1 MSKFNSIKKKATSQR
16 KASQKS
22 RKSPLKP
29 QKAAAEKRIKYRIVF
44 KIFRFKN
51 KPLVIV
57 TGCVAQAEGLEIKK
71 RSPSVDYVVGP
82 QSYHKLPDMI
92 DRVDEVENSEFL
104 QNEKFKNLIFNSS
117 NLSSEF
123 LSIQEGCDKFCSF
136 CVVPYT
142 RGPEF
147 SRPVDDIVEE
157 TKKYVSNGIKEIIL
171 LGQNV
176 NAYHG
181 IANDGKSKDL
191 AYLINKIGEIE
202 EIKRIRYMTSHP
214 IDMKDSLINA
224 HANNSKLMPFLHLP
238 IQSGS
243 DKILK
248 KMNRKHTVDDYLRI
262 VEKIRNVR
270 PDIALSSDFIV
281 GFPEETDKD
290 FEDTMKFIEKV
301 NFVIAYSFIY
311 SPRPGTPAQNKDN
324 ISILDKK
331 ARLSALQS
339 LLTQQQ
345 INFNKSFVNKGMEV
359 LFEKVGRHKDQF
371 INLVKNKLDIVF
383 ANEQEIL
390 SLINSKSFND
400 VVSFSKE
407 LKKNII
413 ITRGEKGAVSIN
425 EDKVVEVNAQS
436 NLKIKDLTGA
446 GDLFAAG
453 FLLGYIN
460 GENLEQCGNEG
471 VIFASKIIQI
481 YGARL

>member
-1 MSKFNSIKKKATSQR
+1 MSDKYIYIKSYGCQMNVYD
-16 KASQKS
+16 SN
-22 RKSPLKP
+22 
-29 QKAAAEKRIKYRIVF
+29 RIKDLFSNKGY
-44 KIFRFKN
+44 KITKDISKADLTVLNTCHIREKAVEKVYSDIGRVKKIKDKKQN
-51 KPLVIV
+51 MKLVV
-57 TGCVAQAEGLEIKK
+57 AGCVAQAEGLEIKK

-92 DRVDEVENSEFL
+92 DKVDEIENSEFL

-181 IANDGKSKDL
+181 VGPDGKSKDL
-191 AYLINKIGEIE
+191 AYLINKISEIE

-224 HANNSKLMPFLHLP
+224 HADNSKLMPFLHLP

-248 KMNRKHTVDDYLRI
+248 KMNRKHSVDDYLRI

-281 GFPEETDKD
+281 GFPDETDND

-324 ISILDKK
+324 ISLLDKK

-371 INLVKNKLDIVF
+371 IGRTIYNQSTF
-383 ANEQEIL
+383 
-390 SLINSKSFND
+390 INSK
-400 VVSFSKE
+400 
-407 LKKNII
+407 
-413 ITRGEKGAVSIN
+413 
-425 EDKVVEVNAQS
+425 
-436 NLKIKDLTGA
+436 KDLLNQIMNVKITNSTN
-446 GDLFAAG
+446 FA
-453 FLLGYIN
+453 
-460 GENLEQCGNEG
+460 LEC
-471 VIFASKIIQI
+471 QI
-481 YGARL
+481 

>member
-1 MSKFNSIKKKATSQR
+1 MSDKYIYIKSYGCQMNVYD
-16 KASQKS
+16 SN
-22 RKSPLKP
+22 
-29 QKAAAEKRIKYRIVF
+29 RIKDLFSDKGY
-44 KIFRFKN
+44 KITDDISKADLTVLNTCHIREKAVEKVYSDIGRVKKIKDKKHN
-51 KPLVIV
+51 MKLVV
-57 TGCVAQAEGLEIKK
+57 AGCVAQAEGLEIKK

-92 DRVDEVENSEFL
+92 DNVDEIENSEFL

-147 SRPVDDIVEE
+147 SRPVNDIVEE

-181 IANDGKSKDL
+181 EGPDGKSKDL
-191 AYLINKIGEIE
+191 AYLINKISEVQ

-214 IDMKDSLINA
+214 IDMKDSLISA
-224 HANNSKLMPFLHLP
+224 HADNTKLMPFLHLP

-248 KMNRKHTVDDYLRI
+248 KMNRKHTVDDYLKI

-281 GFPEETDKD
+281 GYPEETDID

-339 LLTQQQ
+339 LLNQQQ
-345 INFNKSFVNKGMEV
+345 KYYNKTFINKKVEV
-359 LFEKVGRHKDQF
+359 LFEKKGRHQDQFVGRTIYNQ
-371 INLVKNKLDIVF
+371 
-383 ANEQEIL
+383 
-390 SLINSKSFND
+390 STYINSK
-400 VVSFSKE
+400 
-407 LKKNII
+407 
-413 ITRGEKGAVSIN
+413 EKLLN
-425 EDKVVEVNAQS
+425 
-436 NLKIKDLTGA
+436 KIMNVKIVKATN
-446 GDLFAAG
+446 FA
-453 FLLGYIN
+453 
-460 GENLEQCGNEG
+460 LECQ
-471 VIFASKIIQI
+471 V
-481 YGARL
+481 

>member
-1 MSKFNSIKKKATSQR
+1 MTDKYIFIKSYGCQMNVYD
-16 KASQKS
+16 SN
-22 RKSPLKP
+22 
-29 QKAAAEKRIKYRIVF
+29 RIKDLFSNKGYKVTDDISKADLTVLNTCHIREKAVEKVYSDIGRVR
-44 KIFRFKN
+44 KIKDKKQN
-51 KPLVIV
+51 MKLVV
-57 TGCVAQAEGLEIKK
+57 AGCVAQAEGLEIKK

-147 SRPVDDIVEE
+147 SRPVDDIVQE
-157 TKKYVSNGIKEIIL
+157 TKKYVANGIKEIIL

-248 KMNRKHTVDDYLRI
+248 KMNRKHTVDDYLKI

-359 LFEKVGRHKDQF
+359 LFEKIGRHKDQF
-371 INLVKNKLDIVF
+371 IGRTIYNQSTFVNSKKDLLNQIMNVKI
-383 ANEQEIL
+383 
-390 SLINSKSFND
+390 INSTN
-400 VVSFSKE
+400 
-407 LKKNII
+407 
-413 ITRGEKGAVSIN
+413 
-425 EDKVVEVNAQS
+425 
-436 NLKIKDLTGA
+436 
-446 GDLFAAG
+446 FA
-453 FLLGYIN
+453 
-460 GENLEQCGNEG
+460 LEC
-471 VIFASKIIQI
+471 QI
-481 YGARL
+481 H

>member
-1 MSKFNSIKKKATSQR
+1 MSDKYIYIKSYGCQMNVYDSNRIKDLFSNKGYKITKDISKADLTVLNTCHIREKAVEKVYSDIGRVKKIKDKKKNM
-16 KASQKS
+16 K
-22 RKSPLKP
+22 
-29 QKAAAEKRIKYRIVF
+29 
-44 KIFRFKN
+44 
-51 KPLVIV
+51 LVV
-57 TGCVAQAEGLEIKK
+57 AGCVAQAEGLEIKK

-82 QSYHKLPDMI
+82 QSYHKLPDMVGK
-92 DRVDEVENSEFL
+92 VDEIENSEFL
-104 QNEKFKNLIFNSS
+104 QNEKFKNLIFKSS

-147 SRPVDDIVEE
+147 SRPVNDIVDE
-157 TKKYVSNGIKEIIL
+157 TKKYASNGIKEIIL

-181 IANDGKSKDL
+181 IGSDGKSKDL
-191 AYLINKIGEIE
+191 SYLINKIGEIE

-224 HANNSKLMPFLHLP
+224 HADNTKLMPFLHLP

-248 KMNRKHTVDDYLRI
+248 KMNRKHTVDDYLKI

-345 INFNKSFVNKGMEV
+345 INFNKSFINKGMEV
-359 LFEKVGRHKDQF
+359 LFEKIGRHKDQF
-371 INLVKNKLDIVF
+371 IGRTIYNQSTFVNSKKDLLNQIMNVKI
-383 ANEQEIL
+383 
-390 SLINSKSFND
+390 INSTN
-400 VVSFSKE
+400 
-407 LKKNII
+407 
-413 ITRGEKGAVSIN
+413 
-425 EDKVVEVNAQS
+425 
-436 NLKIKDLTGA
+436 
-446 GDLFAAG
+446 FA
-453 FLLGYIN
+453 
-460 GENLEQCGNEG
+460 LEC
-471 VIFASKIIQI
+471 QI
-481 YGARL
+481 